1 MFRPSVV
8 RAAAPSAALVLLMIL
23 ASSPASAQ
31 VVYEPVQ
38 YQYWSGG
45 RAYYYGGSNPLVH
58 YRANVNSQH
67 AGFARTNGYAF
78 HSARLDTHRAVV
90 TEPDRIYS
98 DSTPYWNA
106 RVFGASVDDARNAAY
121 ANSATYFRKADLK
134 YLARVEPD
142 GTWSVP
148 ASAGAPTGTIE
159 IKPGYRSWMKPVF
172 TEPRPILIIPKR
184 LLDKKLWGEPLKTAD
199 AR

>member
-1 MFRPSVV
+1 MSRSVV
-8 RAAAPSAALVLLMIL
+8 ALLFLVVV
-23 ASSPASAQ
+23 SSSASAQ

-58 YRANVNSQH
+58 YRAGVNSQDP
-67 AGFARTNGYAF
+67 GFARSGGYAF
-78 HSARLDTHRAVV
+78 HSARLDTHREVV
-90 TEPDRIYS
+90 TEPTRIYS

-134 YLARVEPD
+134 YLARVEAD

-148 ASAGAPTGTIE
+148 ASAGATTGTIE
-159 IKPGYRSWMKPVF
+159 IKPTYRGWMKPVY

-184 LLDKKLWGEPLKTAD
+184 LLDKKLWGEPLQTAD